1 MCEMVHTHVAEA
13 HRHMQGAAGVAT
25 SMDSRGQLHDRE
37 MKELTTDNITLCTVV
52 YSSSLISSERAMLHH
67 AGAAIL

>member
-52 YSSSLISSERAMLHH
+52 YSCCV
-67 AGAAIL
+67 